1 LKSNAAQIAYVP
13 RSDATHEA
21 ELSALSAVY
30 RYVLFDSQARRG
42 DPHDL
47 TNSSTAEMAK
57 NGPRKT
63 EQEKT

>member
-1 LKSNAAQIAYVP
+1 MLGERHIVVKTLPGVT
-13 RSDATHEA
+13 SD
-21 ELSALSAVY
+21 
-30 RYVLFDSQARRG
+30 QARDVRARCWDFVFQCWHAKKG
-42 DPHDL
+42 APHDL